1 MQQWF
6 SGGLQRTAG
15 AGSGL
20 SVDGAAVRAQPAL
33 GGAQS
38 AHAAPA
44 GGACGVRCGVA
55 LGGGHVAGPGGGAA
69 RRGGGVAHVGT
80 QRVHQPQPAAYQPC
94 GGRGGGGLQ
103 LVAAFRRRAGGG
115 DVSNTRPRRPF
126 GRHPL
131 ELRGGANRGGVHVGG
146 WTWCRLCIL
155 VCLCAGGADGP
166 AVGAGAQV
174 RGARVDRV
182 ADAVSRPRGA
192 PLRLRLGP
200 RPAGLAVG
208 VPGLPLAVRRRGH
221 GRPPRRG

>member
-69 RRGGGVAHVGT
+69 RRGGGVAHVGKE
-80 QRVHQPQPAAYQPC
+80 RLYQPQPAAYQPC
-94 GGRGGGGLQ
+94 GGRGGGGLW

-115 DVSNTRPRRPF
+115 DVW
-126 GRHPL
+126 
-131 ELRGGANRGGVHVGG
+131 RGGAGGWKHQCGVHVGG

-155 VCLCAGGADGP
+155 VCLRAGGADGP
-166 AVGAGAQV
+166 AIGAGAQV
-174 RGARVDRV
+174 RWTRVDR
-182 ADAVSRPRGA
+182 AAGCVSRPRGA